1 MNWRWISAGIGL
13 LLVVTV
19 LRYEATPPFPPKFAP
34 GPPGARLIEAAG
46 MGDTATVRAL
56 LDQQVD
62 VNTKNEVF
70 GHTALIVAA
79 RQGHTDTV
87 RLLIERGADIH
98 AQDKYGST
106 ALQWAEKNGHTAIV
120 QLLEEAGARETA
132 TPPLQAMR
140 GS

>member
-1 MNWRWISAGIGL
+1 
-13 LLVVTV
+13 
-19 LRYEATPPFPPKFAP
+19 
-34 GPPGARLIEAAG
+34 
-46 MGDTATVRAL
+46 
-56 LDQQVD
+56 
-62 VNTKNEVF
+62 
-70 GHTALIVAA
+70 
-79 RQGHTDTV
+79 
-87 RLLIERGADIH
+87 LIERGADIH